1 MTREELR
8 SQLAYVE
15 QDSPALSGTL
25 RDNLT
30 LGMSN
35 ISDRQ
40 CEDIL
45 HVVNLKNLLK
55 RDTRGWI

>member
-1 MTREELR
+1 MTREELC

-45 HVVNLKNLLK
+45 HVVNLNDLLK